1 MIANIITLSRLPL
14 LFAYLWI
21 MYRGGP
27 DSLIWNVPFI
37 LAIIILDSV
46 DGWIA
51 RKKGET
57 SLLGSVL
64 DIAADRS
71 IEYILWI
78 IFADLDLISI
88 TVPIIVLMR
97 GTAVDSVRSIGM
109 KHGISAFDQIQ
120 APINRFLVSSRFM
133 RALYGTAKAAA
144 FGLLTLVYAMDAAAA
159 PNLPAVKVLAAIF
172 TWLSV
177 ALCLL
182 RGIPVLIEAGT
193 SGMFKTKE

>member
-1 MIANIITLSRLPL
+1 MIANIITISRLPL
-14 LFAYLWI
+14 LFIYLWI
-21 MYRGGP
+21 MYLGGP

-51 RKKGET
+51 RKRGET

-71 IEYILWI
+71 IEYILWVV
-78 IFADLDLISI
+78 FADLDLISI
-88 TVPIIVLMR
+88 AVPIIILIR

-120 APINRFLVSSRFM
+120 SPINRFLVSSRFM

-144 FGLLTLVYAMDAAAA
+144 FGLLTLAYAMDTGSTLS
-159 PNLPAVKVLAAIF
+159 LPMVKILAAGF
-172 TWLSV
+172 TWISV

-193 SGMFKTKE
+193 NGMFKSQE